1 MRPEPL
7 GTFELA
13 YTRNTEVKYESTNQ
27 VYGDLEGKID
37 GPELRGSLRV
47 TNLATS
53 RPDGDYLPTFRG
65 VLVGPDEKRMF
76 VTMDGLSI
84 VEEGSNPPVRVGL
97 VAVTFRAGDP
107 ALVKWNHVLA
117 VAEYRGKMVGDRF
130 ALTGTIYRCV
140 PGS

>member
-1 MRPEPL
+1 M
-7 GTFELA
+7 
-13 YTRNTEVKYESTNQ
+13 
-27 VYGDLEGKID
+27 
-37 GPELRGSLRV
+37 
-47 TNLATS
+47 
-53 RPDGDYLPTFRG
+53 
-65 VLVGPDEKRMF
+65 
-76 VTMDGLSI
+76 
-84 VEEGSNPPVRVGL
+84 RVGL